1 MAKFLR
7 PFRRVAPRHRD
18 DLNQPCTPHS
28 SRERSEP
35 AWVYRSNCCYVTV
48 TELFQSAGTPLP
60 HFAQRRATPHLPSS
74 QRKQVAAYRL
84 LRRPESLDTRRTA
97 FSPRKTPEGAR
108 PRLSPVPIRQA
119 LPPRLRRAR
128 GRALGFVEASSF
140 LSSRRRV
147 TPASCSTGMPSIHTA
162 RGRVPALRR
171 ARLRRAPCSRCI
183 RTRPR
188 GGDVAAVKRRRIHS
202 GLSRDRVGASWSL
215 PQAPPPPRSR
225 AGSDD
230 HHSRF
235 TAVNRDSPALTASSA
250 TPP

>member
-48 TELFQSAGTPLP
+48 TALFQPAGTPLP

-140 LSSRRRV
+140 LSSQRRV
-147 TPASCSTGMPSIHTA
+147 TPASCSTGMHVHPH
-162 RGRVPALRR
+162 RQR
-171 ARLRRAPCSRCI
+171 ARTRTSPSPLEKSRV
-183 RTRPR
+183 R
-188 GGDVAAVKRRRIHS
+188 
-202 GLSRDRVGASWSL
+202 GASE
-215 PQAPPPPRSR
+215 PGRGEATSR
-225 AGSDD
+225 Q
-230 HHSRF
+230 
-235 TAVNRDSPALTASSA
+235 
-250 TPP
+250 